1 VNKLTLDDVDV
12 GGKRVLVRAD
22 FNVPLK
28 DGRVA
33 DDTRI
38 QATLATIC
46 ELRER
51 SAKVILMSH
60 LGKPGGEVKEE
71 LRLDPVADRLGELLE
86 ITVRKIPLPTEKDA
100 GEVIGDMKDGDVILF
115 ENTRFD
121 PGEKKNSDT
130 FSKALA
136 GPADLF
142 VNDAFAACH
151 RAHASTAGVAQFL
164 PACAGR
170 LMQTEV
176 EELSDFIGNADS
188 PRIGVFGGA
197 KVGGKIGVIRGQSDA
212 FDHILLGGGM
222 ANTFLAAAD
231 KEIGRSLHDEDSLET
246 ARKILAEFSD
256 GRIVLPEDLVVLQ
269 DPDDPG
275 SSRTA
280 DADEV
285 KPDWRIVDLGPKTLE
300 HFAGHVET
308 AASMLWNGPLGW
320 FEQKPFDEGTRS
332 LVRAMSDCTAQT
344 VIGGGETVQAANACD
359 VEIGEAFTH
368 CSTGGGAFLDFVA
381 GKTMPGIEA
390 LDDR

>member
-1 VNKLTLDDVDV
+1 MNKRTLDDVDV

-38 QATLATIC
+38 QATLATIR

-60 LGKPGGEVKEE
+60 LGKPGGEVKDE

-86 ITVRKIPLPTEKDA
+86 AKVRKIPLPTEEGADDA
-100 GEVIGDMKDGDVILF
+100 IGEMKDGDVLLF

-136 GPADLF
+136 EPADLF

-170 LMQTEV
+170 LMQTEM
-176 EELSDFIGNADS
+176 EELSDFIENADS
-188 PRIGVFGGA
+188 PRIGIFGGA
-197 KVGGKIGVIRGQSDA
+197 KVGGKIGVIRCRSDT

-222 ANTFLAAAD
+222 VNTLLMND
-231 KEIGRSLHDEDSLET
+231 KMR
-246 ARKILAEFSD
+246 
-256 GRIVLPEDLVVLQ
+256 
-269 DPDDPG
+269 
-275 SSRTA
+275 
-280 DADEV
+280 
-285 KPDWRIVDLGPKTLE
+285 
-300 HFAGHVET
+300 
-308 AASMLWNGPLGW
+308 
-320 FEQKPFDEGTRS
+320 
-332 LVRAMSDCTAQT
+332 
-344 VIGGGETVQAANACD
+344 
-359 VEIGEAFTH
+359 
-368 CSTGGGAFLDFVA
+368 
-381 GKTMPGIEA
+381 
-390 LDDR
+390 